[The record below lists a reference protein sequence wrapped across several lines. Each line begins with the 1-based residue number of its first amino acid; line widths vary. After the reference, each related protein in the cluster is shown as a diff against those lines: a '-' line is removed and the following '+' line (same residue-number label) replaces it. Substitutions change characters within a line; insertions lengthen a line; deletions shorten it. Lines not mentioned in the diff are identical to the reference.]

1 MVIGDNEETD
11 KEMEEGGANIVF
23 GGLELV
29 FASKL
34 VSNPTLLSNSTN
46 TMPSAVK
53 QLLPVNSLFL
63 VTVNEGMAAPTGKLL
78 SQK

>member
-1 MVIGDNEETD
+1 M
-11 KEMEEGGANIVF
+11 F

-34 VSNPTLLSNSTN
+34 TSHPTLLKNSAN
-46 TMPSAVK
+46 TMPSAVE

-63 VTVNEGMAAPTGKLL
+63 VTVNKGMAAPTGKLL